1 MLTVII
7 PFKDKVDLLEKCINS
22 IDKFDAGIPLE
33 IFLINNKSREE
44 GVKKLIESIFNN
56 NSFKYVNL
64 IEVEDPFNYSKSIN
78 IAVSQSKFENILL
91 LNNDIIIKTEK
102 WGRKICNI
110 LNKGKIGCVG
120 IKLLNQDE
128 SIQHLGI
135 KLDFKSGAKEI
146 TEQSIFDEKEYM
158 GIKYIDAKAVSAA
171 FMAIKKP
178 IFVRL
183 NGMNKHIF
191 PLTFND
197 VHLSLKAYESGLQN
211 VCITNIKAIHKGG
224 ATRNSIQ
231 INTSFKIK
239 RRLEK
244 MMIKIR
250 ILYHF
255 FKINE
260 K

>member
-7 PFKDKVDLLEKCINS
+7 PFKDKIDLLEKCINS
-22 IDKFDAGIPLE
+22 IYKYDAGIPLE
-33 IFLINNKSREE
+33 ILLINNKSRGK
-44 GVKKLIESIFNN
+44 GVKKLIKSIFNN
-56 NSFKYVNL
+56 NSFNYVNL

-78 IAVSQSKFENILL
+78 MAVGQSRFENILL
-91 LNNDIIIKTEK
+91 LNNDTLIKTKK
-102 WGRKICNI
+102 WGDKICNF

-146 TEQSIFDEKEYM
+146 TEQSIVNEKEYM
-158 GIKYIDAKAVSAA
+158 GIKYFDTKAVSAA

-178 IFVRL
+178 IFLRL
-183 NGMNKHIF
+183 NGMNEHIF

-224 ATRNSIQ
+224 ATRNSIP

-239 RRLEK
+239 RRFEK

-255 FKINE
+255 LKI